1 MLTVL
6 LTCKAV
12 KGDYTCPFAK
22 ELPVLLGWDRS
33 VGSIPTLASNRK
45 VFGDK
50 ELRGVERPL
59 SVKMSVKWRL
69 K

>member
-1 MLTVL
+1 MFYSENE
-6 LTCKAV
+6 AV
-12 KGDYTCPFAK
+12 N
-22 ELPVLLGWDRS
+22 R
-33 VGSIPTLASNRK
+33 SIPTLASNRK